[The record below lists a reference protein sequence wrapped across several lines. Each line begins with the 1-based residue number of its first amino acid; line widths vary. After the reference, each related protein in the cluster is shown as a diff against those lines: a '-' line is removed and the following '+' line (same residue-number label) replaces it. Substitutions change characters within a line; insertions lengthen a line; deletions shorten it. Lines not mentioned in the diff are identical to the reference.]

1 MKPWWELCH
10 VPQDLTL
17 DQMWYKILGFT
28 SSHTTHNNNDGG
40 RRETL
45 ITLQS
50 PSQSLGCDGMG
61 WRRKTWLFAGSRGA
75 IITIIIF
82 RPMLQIPTLPLT
94 ITNMLVI
101 FPCFNHFF
109 DRRSTQRLAVVKTP
123 TFIYD
128 QRPRVSQS
136 SFFSRVVVVLING
149 FWDLYMIQFQK
160 MRDFL
165 EFIVSLPGKLNDD
178 CVDDGYSEARWLHS
192 ALCMR
197 LHKTSRPWRG
207 QR

>member
-1 MKPWWELCH
+1 
-10 VPQDLTL
+10 
-17 DQMWYKILGFT
+17 MWYKILGFT
-28 SSHTTHNNNDGG
+28 TSHTTHDNNDGG
-40 RRETL
+40 RCETL

-61 WRRKTWLFAGSRGA
+61 WRRKTWLFAGSRKLLLLLLSSA
-75 IITIIIF
+75 
-82 RPMLQIPTLPLT
+82 PCSKSLPYPWPSRT
-94 ITNMLVI
+94 MLVI

-165 EFIVSLPGKLNDD
+165 EFIVSLPGKLDDD
-178 CVDDGYSEARWLHS
+178 CVDDGYSEARGLNS